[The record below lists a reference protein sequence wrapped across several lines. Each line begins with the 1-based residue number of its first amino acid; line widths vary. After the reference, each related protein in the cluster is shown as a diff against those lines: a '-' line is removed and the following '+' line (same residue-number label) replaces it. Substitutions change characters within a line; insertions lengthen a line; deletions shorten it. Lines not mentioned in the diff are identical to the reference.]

1 MRGNTGKTRQT
12 VWLKVNGKA
21 NTLRGHFKTN
31 GYRPGYPSTV
41 SKQQNMKQRDIPI
54 EVWREYFGED
64 CHFCEMPGN
73 WKTIIYGS
81 EKGAQTNREIGKPIN
96 YPVRRAKKLDR
107 TIELQLGFLVRR
119 LTSHPSSRSPYY
131 Y

>member
-1 MRGNTGKTRQT
+1 MKGETGKTRKT

-21 NTLRGHFKTN
+21 NTLRGHFKAN

-41 SKQQNMKQRDIPI
+41 SKQQDMKQSEIPI

-81 EKGAQTNREIGKPIN
+81 EKGAQTNRELGKPIS
-96 YPVRRAKKLDR
+96 YPVGRAPKRSKVIDA
-107 TIELQLGFLVRR
+107 QLGFLTRH
-119 LTSHPSSRSPYY
+119 LTQNPANRTHYY